1 MPVRRGLWF
10 NGVSSKLLNGWW
22 GLPLGYLY
30 PSGSFLRNFLPKFKQ
45 AVKKQPIFSKG
56 LGALIRG

>member
-1 MPVRRGLWF
+1 MPVRRGLWL

-30 PSGSFLRNFLPKFKQ
+30 PSSSFLRNFLPKFKQ
-45 AVKKQPIFSKG
+45 AVKKQPFFSTW
-56 LGALIRG
+56 LEALIRG

>member
-1 MPVRRGLWF
+1 MPVCRGLLL

-30 PSGSFLRNFLPKFKQ
+30 PRSSFLRNFLPKFKQ
-45 AVKKQPIFSKG
+45 AVKKQPIFLK
-56 LGALIRG
+56 RF

>member
-1 MPVRRGLWF
+1 MPVRRGLWL
-10 NGVSSKLLNGWW
+10 NGVSSKLLNGWL
-22 GLPLGYLY
+22 GLPLRYLY

-56 LGALIRG
+56 LEALIRG

>member
-1 MPVRRGLWF
+1 MPVGRGLWL

-30 PSGSFLRNFLPKFKQ
+30 PSSSFLRNFLPKFKQ

-56 LGALIRG
+56 LEALIRG